1 MSDATN
7 EKTIIGSDINVTGT
21 IVCES
26 DIQFDGK
33 LEGDLSCSG
42 KAAIGKSAVIK
53 GNATVDSIS
62 VMGEL
67 SGNIVAKD
75 RIELKATARV
85 NGDIKA
91 KRLTVEDGVTF
102 VGRSEVN
109 PAGVSQSSSSAKASS
124 SQSGSASSGS
134 QASQRSEQPR
144 K

>member
-1 MSDATN
+1 MDETTKP
-7 EKTIIGSDINVTGT
+7 KTVIAEDIKIVGT
-21 IVCES
+21 IECES

-33 LEGDLSCSG
+33 LEGDLHCTG
-42 KAAIGKSAVIK
+42 RTTIGKTAVIK
-53 GNATVDSIS
+53 GNSSVDSIS
-62 VMGEL
+62 VMGEV

-109 PAGVSQSSSSAKASS
+109 PAGVPTTASKPSGAATPAPEQRPQGTPHATSQ
-124 SQSGSASSGS
+124 
-134 QASQRSEQPR
+134 QR